1 MGNRL
6 TKRVLLVDFV
16 ELRVAKFVFYLSLYH
31 LNQSNNRNMKKTL
44 LTSFIV
50 IMAMTGFFACSSG
63 GDDVTD
69 VNPDLVAV
77 PDYQGDTWVKDDDI
91 KSEDLDLLIDL
102 AAKIE
107 FLRLDFIQ
115 MLSNNFEGD
124 KLFCGAGPKT
134 NTKPT
139 VDCITRMIL
148 KEEEYIAAME
158 RLDKTNIMS
167 PTSSTREWRE
177 YYKTG
182 KKIYKATKEEQ
193 ERVYGNMMNILDEM
207 KIWSDDE
214 AQQELYDFYKRTEPE
229 HAKQIGAKD
238 ARDFFKKLNVGDL
251 NNYVFDIDMVW
262 RVNGSSQINK
272 VGEYENV
279 GFTGRQEHLVTAYRL
294 SSKVAVTA
302 GELYLSGID
311 KFAGGYGS
319 KIIDLGE
326 ALKKKD

>member
-1 MGNRL
+1 MKSSYKQFHWL
-6 TKRVLLVDFV
+6 FMPKLLVAFLV
-16 ELRVAKFVFYLSLYH
+16 L
-31 LNQSNNRNMKKTL
+31 
-44 LTSFIV
+44 
-50 IMAMTGFFACSSG
+50 TGFFACSSG

-91 KSEDLDLLIDL
+91 KSEDIDLLIDL

-134 NTKPT
+134 DTKPT
-139 VDCITRMIL
+139 IDCITRMML
-148 KEEEYIAAME
+148 KEEEYMAALE

-167 PTSSTREWRE
+167 ATSSTRGWRDFFNG
-177 YYKTG
+177 G

-193 ERVYGNMMNILDEM
+193 KRVYDNMMNILDEM

-294 SSKVAVTA
+294 SSKVAVAA
-302 GELYLSGID
+302 GELYLSSID